1 MKRNS
6 RVAVSSIEA
15 NVCNSEAV
23 FEFTRFTE
31 AKQVGRIKLNNPLK
45 GQAFLTGFE

>member
-6 RVAVSSIEA
+6 NTAISSIEA

-23 FEFTRFTE
+23 FEFTRFTD
-31 AKQVGRIKLNNPLK
+31 AKQVGQLN
-45 GQAFLTGFE
+45 LTTL